1 MFTVAALA
9 LALAES
15 LLPPLLPFA
24 PGAKMGLCNVVTLI
38 ALVLLGYAD
47 AYLILALRCLLASV
61 FGGNLAALMYSV
73 PAGFAS
79 LTVQV
84 ILYRFAIKFV
94 SIAGI
99 SFFGAVTHNAVQVGV
114 ASLIVQTNLT
124 AMLPLMLAASII
136 AGLAVGVAAF
146 FAIKYIPQKFFVKER
161 I

>member
-24 PGAKMGLCNVVTLI
+24 PGAKMGLCNVVTLV

-146 FAIKYIPQKFFVKER
+146 
-161 I
+161 